1 MLISNLLNMKFFTV
15 GWASFDDYELQPNGD
30 PEACKIRPP
39 EATPHDPSTG
49 TLSGQVSLPID
60 SFM

>member
-1 MLISNLLNMKFFTV
+1 MKKITV

-49 TLSGQVSLPID
+49 IIFTKIKNICHAT
-60 SFM
+60 SFYY

>member
-1 MLISNLLNMKFFTV
+1 MKFFTV